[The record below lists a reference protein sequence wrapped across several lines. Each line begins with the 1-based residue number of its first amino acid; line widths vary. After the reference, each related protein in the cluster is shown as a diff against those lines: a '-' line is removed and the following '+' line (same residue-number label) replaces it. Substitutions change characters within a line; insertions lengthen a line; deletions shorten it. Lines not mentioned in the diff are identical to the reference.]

1 MTFFKKIKY
10 SILTK
15 FLITTILSVI
25 IINYILLYYLSFH
38 FNINQRFFINNTL
51 NYITYL
57 IDDLEKNPT
66 PENLNRIKQNFKLE
80 IIKIPGFERGSQR
93 SGPRP
98 VNRSMEKNHMM
109 RFLENPDIIMQNQRV
124 IVYNDENRIFIN
136 YKYKNSIYKI
146 SYIDPP
152 PFLARD
158 TFSIII
164 FLSISIVIILTFFY
178 IKSLLKPLKDLN
190 YGIEKISSGNLNYE
204 VPVYRKDEL
213 GILSESFNN
222 MNSKIKTMINSK
234 EQLLIDVSHELR
246 TPLTRIKLA
255 LALMTATN
263 FSESISDDVDELEI
277 MINEILESAR
287 AGQLEEKLELDT
299 YKLSEIIRTSL
310 KYLKLKKNQYE
321 LKVIDDFE
329 IQADRKKIITVLKNI
344 IENSEKYSNS
354 EKYPIKIT
362 IERKENQKTCSISD
376 KGVGIPEK
384 DLKYVFE
391 PFYRVDKART
401 SKKGGFGLG
410 LHLCKKIIDLHNF
423 KIQIQSIENEGTS
436 VIIYF

>member
-1 MTFFKKIKY
+1 MTFFSKIKH

-15 FLITTILSVI
+15 FLITTVISVI
-25 IINYILLYYLSFH
+25 TINYILLFYLSFK

-51 NYITYL
+51 NYVTYL
-57 IDDLEKNPT
+57 IDDIEKNPT
-66 PENLNRIKQNFKLE
+66 PEKFDRIKEKFRLE
-80 IIKIPGFERGSQR
+80 IIKIPDFERRPQR
-93 SGPRP
+93 PGTGPAP
-98 VNRSMEKNHMM
+98 GSMEKHHML
-109 RFLENPDIIMQNQRV
+109 RFLENPDIIMQTQRV
-124 IVYNDENRIFIN
+124 IVYNNQKRMFIN
-136 YKYKNSIYKI
+136 IKHNNNVYKI

-152 PFLARD
+152 PFMARD
-158 TFSIII
+158 TFSTII
-164 FLSISIVIILTFFY
+164 FISISIVIVLTFLY

-190 YGIEKISSGNLNYE
+190 NGIEKISSGNLNYE

-213 GILSESFNN
+213 GFLAESFNN

-234 EQLLIDVSHELR
+234 EQLLFDVSHELR

-255 LALMTATN
+255 LALMNETN
-263 FSESISDDVDELEI
+263 FSKSISDDVDELEI
-277 MINEILESAR
+277 MINEILETAR
-287 AGQLEEKLELDT
+287 AGQYEEKLELEQ
-299 YKLSEIIRTSL
+299 YKLSDLVKTAL
-310 KYLKLKKNQYE
+310 KYLKIKKSQFE
-321 LKVIDDFE
+321 LIINNDFE
-329 IQADRKKIITVLKNI
+329 IPADRKKMITVLKNI
-344 IENSEKYSNS
+344 IENSEKYSNT
-354 EKYPIKIT
+354 EKFPIT
-362 IERKENQKTCSISD
+362 IIIETKENQNICSISD